1 MHPRPDAPHDDIEDL
16 DGLDGLHGLHGL
28 HEAGTVDRIDH
39 LALEVRDFD
48 ATVERLELALGVR
61 RVRIGALPRDPS
73 RRIAVVRD
81 RRGVTLELI
90 EAPTWYRGAPT
101 LDHLAL
107 VVSDVDATTS
117 ALIDA
122 DSAQR
127 GATRCIHTSPA
138 DTVVVAD
145 GGGLVVQL
153 GGYPAAGDAS

>member
-1 MHPRPDAPHDDIEDL
+1 MAPRPDAPHDDLDHLDDAGTVDDL
-16 DGLDGLHGLHGL
+16 DD
-28 HEAGTVDRIDH
+28 AGTVDRIDH

-61 RVRIGALPRDPS
+61 RVRVGVLPRDPS

-107 VVSDVDATTS
+107 VVSDLAAAADALVDAGS
-117 ALIDA
+117 AR
-122 DSAQR
+122 R
-127 GATRCIHTSPA
+127 GATRCIHTAPA
-138 DTVVVAD
+138 ASVVVAD

-153 GGYPAAGDAS
+153 GSYPASRAVC